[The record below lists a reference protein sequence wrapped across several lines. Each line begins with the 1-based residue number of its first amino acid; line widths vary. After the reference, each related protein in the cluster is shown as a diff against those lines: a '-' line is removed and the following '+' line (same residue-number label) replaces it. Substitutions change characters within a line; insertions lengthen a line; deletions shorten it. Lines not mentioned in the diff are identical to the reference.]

1 MVTLGMGGCAQAGW
15 WSARAAENRSEERRS
30 STATELCMA
39 LSVGRGE
46 NKQKL
51 LKILVFVPSGS
62 IVGFDS
68 QCQAQ
73 IKTDIS
79 KPFVLRSLQP
89 GLGSV
94 VIL

>member
-1 MVTLGMGGCAQAGW
+1 
-15 WSARAAENRSEERRS
+15 
-30 STATELCMA
+30 MA
-39 LSVGRGE
+39 LSGGRGE

-51 LKILVFVPSGS
+51 IKILVFVPSGS

-79 KPFVLRSLQP
+79 KPFVL
-89 GLGSV
+89 GSPQYAGGAELAEGRLSAEHV
-94 VIL
+94 LRYVLTSKAILEY